1 MGANSIRDTIVT
13 ELTSMLNTLES
24 DVATLKESK
33 KSICAELDKYS
44 YQETMVGKDLQELK
58 LSFNSSID
66 QLSALYS
73 GFKAIP
79 EIQESTNL
87 RKKDLSSTLTSE
99 YDSLFASIAK
109 IYKLNFQKSVL
120 ASELVKVQKQILD
133 SQNEIQTLKDCYE
146 SSRNFIQN
154 EEGFEYEIKS
164 LTLRKE
170 ELEEELH
177 GRSSPRLLSRTSKNK
192 LQDLVS
198 QMSDSEA
205 LSEIDK
211 ISKRN
216 AYLEDFIKY
225 QASSTSHNIGF
236 ALGSQEKTEKVIK
249 EYNSMIKDKKL
260 KIAQLEQELDSVK
273 DEINQVQAMIM
284 GKITNDQRME
294 MLNEIIQKC
303 RNSIQRGNKAQ
314 LKKLLRKKTFLE
326 NIEKTLEKVRQVE

>member
-1 MGANSIRDTIVT
+1 MGANSVRDTIVT
-13 ELTSMLNTLES
+13 ELTNMLNTLES
-24 DVATLKESK
+24 DISTLKDSK
-33 KSICAELDKYS
+33 KSICTELDKYS

-66 QLSALYS
+66 QLSTLYS
-73 GFKAIP
+73 GFKEIP
-79 EIQESTNL
+79 EIQESTNVS
-87 RKKDLSSTLTSE
+87 KKDLSLSLTSG

-120 ASELVKVQKQILD
+120 ANELVKVQKKILD
-133 SQNEIQTLKDCYE
+133 SQNEIQSLKDCYE

-170 ELEEELH
+170 ELEEELY
-177 GRSSPRLLSRTSKNK
+177 GRNSPRLLSRTSKNK

-198 QMSDSEA
+198 QMSESEA
-205 LSEIDK
+205 LAEIEK
-211 ISKRN
+211 LTKRN

-225 QASSTSHNIGF
+225 QETSTSHNIGF
-236 ALGSQEKTEKVIK
+236 TLGSQEKHEKVIK
-249 EYNSMIKDKKL
+249 EYNSMIKDKKM
-260 KIAQLEQELDSVK
+260 KIAQLESELDSVK
-273 DEINQVQAMIM
+273 NEINEVQAKIM
-284 GKITNDQRME
+284 GKISNDQRME